1 MGRIGA
7 PRGVSPGPS
16 AGADLPAAA
25 GRISLGAASRR
36 GDDAKH
42 AMKRVLIIADDAFVV
57 HAIRLTLRGATDL
70 EVVGSLDGR
79 GPVGARL
86 LELHPDLV
94 IVDDM
99 ENPDDALDRL
109 REVGKVLPDAAAL
122 LLTLRCDREWTDQAL
137 AAGAQ
142 TVLSKTVHPVVLG
155 AALRA
160 AKRPTAH

>member
-1 MGRIGA
+1 VGRIGA

-70 EVVGSLDGR
+70 DVVGSLDGR

>member
-1 MGRIGA
+1 
-7 PRGVSPGPS
+7 
-16 AGADLPAAA
+16 
-25 GRISLGAASRR
+25 
-36 GDDAKH
+36 
-42 AMKRVLIIADDAFVV
+42 MKRVLIIADDAFVV